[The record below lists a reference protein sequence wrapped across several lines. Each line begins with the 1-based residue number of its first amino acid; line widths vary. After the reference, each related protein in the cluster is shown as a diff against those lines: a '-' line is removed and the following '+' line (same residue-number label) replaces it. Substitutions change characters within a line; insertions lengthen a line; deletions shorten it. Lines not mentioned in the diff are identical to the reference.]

1 MTLGSL
7 LRRYRKEKKL
17 TLKTVAEKSGVS
29 EGFMS
34 QVENNVKSP
43 SLDTL
48 MNICEAMDVNVGDLL
63 NQFKNQ
69 ERMVVITR
77 RDWEDVDLPH
87 TGFATRR
94 FWPPENRTMI
104 DSAILFL
111 EPKKSIPVR
120 KDIKNSQEV
129 LCILKGAVEL
139 IHGER
144 TVHLGE
150 GDTVH
155 LWSDPV
161 RQSITNTNRGL
172 AVVLWVA
179 IL

>member
-1 MTLGSL
+1 MTFGSL

-48 MNICEAMDVNVGDLL
+48 MHICEAMDVNVGDLL

-69 ERMVVITR
+69 ERIVVISR
-77 RDWEDVDLPH
+77 NEWEDVDLPH

-94 FWPPENRTMI
+94 FWPPEYRTVI

-111 EPKKSIPVR
+111 EPKRSSPVR

-139 IHGER
+139 IHGDR
-144 TVHLGE
+144 TVYLEE

-155 LWSDPV
+155 LWSDPL
-161 RQSITNTNRGL
+161 RQSITNTSHEL

-179 IL
+179 TI

>member
-17 TLKTVAEKSGVS
+17 TLKAVAEKAGVS

-48 MNICEAMDVNVGDLL
+48 MRICEAMHLDIGDLL

-69 ERMVVITR
+69 EKLMVISKSE
-77 RDWEDVDLPH
+77 WEEMDLPH

-94 FWPPENRTMI
+94 FWPPENRTVI

-139 IHGER
+139 IHGDKSIYLE
-144 TVHLGE
+144 E

-155 LWSDPV
+155 LWSDPL
-161 RQSITNTNRGL
+161 RQSLTNTGHEL

-179 IL
+179 TL

>member
-43 SLDTL
+43 SLETL
-48 MNICEAMDVNVGDLL
+48 MHICEALDVNVGDLL

-77 RDWEDVDLPH
+77 SEWEDVDLPH

-94 FWPPENRTMI
+94 FWPPENRTVI

-120 KDIKNSQEV
+120 RDIKNSQEV
-129 LCILKGAVEL
+129 LCILKGSVEL

-144 TVHLGE
+144 TVYLEE

-161 RQSITNTNRGL
+161 RQSITNINHEL